1 MKRQDVGRKI
11 LFAQQLSDKELYPQH
26 TKKVLKICKWE
37 NNTVKNWENTLNRQL
52 IKEDTQI
59 S

>member
-37 NNTVKNWENTLNRQL
+37 NNTVKNWENTLNR
-52 IKEDTQI
+52 
-59 S
+59 